1 MATNENVAL
10 LGEEVQKL
18 SANLARLAEI
28 PNRTISAVSTH
39 LSFLLSL
46 AVRKVAFGPNEWAK
60 VPDEAVE
67 GAIEVIR
74 ISNEQA
80 AEIEDG
86 QDAMDFAGAVT
97 DAINALEALQ

>member
-10 LGEEVQKL
+10 LGEEIRKL
-18 SANLARLAEI
+18 SANLARLAES

-46 AVRKVAFGPNEWAK
+46 AVRKVAFGPNEWARIS
-60 VPDEAVE
+60 DEAVE

-74 ISNEQA
+74 MANEQA